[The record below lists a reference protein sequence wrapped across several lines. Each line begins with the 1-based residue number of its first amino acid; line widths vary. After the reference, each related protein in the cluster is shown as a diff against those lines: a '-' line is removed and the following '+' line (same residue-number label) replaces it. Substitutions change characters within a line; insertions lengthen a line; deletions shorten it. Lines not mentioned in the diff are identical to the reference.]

1 MRLKLPFGLTK
12 NSQSSNLTLVGGPAG
27 AFVCW
32 ANPQRQTPL
41 QNQCIGT
48 DQATTKEIFQ
58 LFWQATVWQLV

>member
-1 MRLKLPFGLTK
+1 M
-12 NSQSSNLTLVGGPAG
+12 LVGGPAG

-48 DQATTKEIFQ
+48 DQDTTKEIFQ